1 MKLNNETV
9 SIELKNGT
17 VVHGTITGLSLSPP
31 LFSILS
37 LQYNNLGLVYAPA
50 FSFSIFLY

>member
-1 MKLNNETV
+1 MV
-9 SIELKNGT
+9 PSQ
-17 VVHGTITGLSLSPP
+17 VSLSHPP